1 MTQEVNEMRVIHNG
15 RTYEFR
21 ECDTRGITQEAL
33 QKMSD
38 TTGKMQYEP
47 RAAWLVIPG
56 IGYGWE
62 V

>member
-1 MTQEVNEMRVIHNG
+1 MTVIYNG

-21 ECDTRGITQEAL
+21 ECDTRDVSPEVL
-33 QKMSD
+33 QKMAD

-47 RAAWLVIPG
+47 RAEWLIIPG

-62 V
+62 VR